1 VVQRVAVALVVGVI
15 MEEESPRR
23 LAVAVVA
30 EAGVVKETL
39 AGGQARREILQ
50 AKVGLMPLQRNDE
63 RIF

>member
-1 VVQRVAVALVVGVI
+1 MQRVAVALVVGAI

-23 LAVAVVA
+23 LVVA
-30 EAGVVKETL
+30 EAGVAKETR

-50 AKVGLMPLQRNDE
+50 AKVGLLPLQRNDE